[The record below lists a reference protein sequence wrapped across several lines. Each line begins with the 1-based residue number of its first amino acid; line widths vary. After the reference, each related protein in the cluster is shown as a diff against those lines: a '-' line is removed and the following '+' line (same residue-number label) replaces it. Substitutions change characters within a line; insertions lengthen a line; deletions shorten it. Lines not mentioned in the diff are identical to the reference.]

1 MGGVHDVTLLVIAKE
16 PIAGRVKTRLSP
28 PLHPEQAAALA
39 EAALLDTL
47 HAVALTPAARKILVF
62 EGDPSGRV
70 PSGWE
75 VKAQQGD
82 GLDERLAGAFAH
94 VDGAALLVGMDTP
107 QVTSALL
114 SRGVAAL
121 LEPCVDAVIGPAC
134 DGGYWSV
141 GLARPTPEAFLGIP
155 MSLSSTL
162 AHQHARLRELGLRVE
177 VGPRLRD
184 VDTVADAVA
193 VAHEA
198 RTTRF
203 AMALREMLGEVGQH
217 LPVAAPA

>member
-1 MGGVHDVTLLVIAKE
+1 MQDITLLVIAKE

-28 PLHPEQAAALA
+28 PFSREQAAALA

-47 HAVALTPAARKILVF
+47 HAVALTPAARRILVF
-62 EGDPSGRV
+62 EGDPGGRV
-70 PSGWE
+70 PSGFE
-75 VKAQQGD
+75 VAAQQGV
-82 GLDERLAGAFAH
+82 GLDERLAAAFAQ

-121 LEPCVDAVIGPAC
+121 LAPGVDAVIGPAC

-162 AHQHARLRELGLRVE
+162 AHQHARLRRLGLSVN
-177 VGPRLRD
+177 VQPRLRD

-198 RTTRF
+198 SATRF
-203 AMALREMLGEVGQH
+203 ASALRSMIGEVEQRP
-217 LPVAAPA
+217 PVAVLA